1 MHMLYQLGRT
11 PASGDSERGLKKYE
25 KAAIRIYKCKDHY
38 GHDANGPKPSVVGGL
53 TAIRISYIEIQ
64 SPIIRR
70 EVGSILTEG
79 RLETLS
85 TETIKISRPFKE
97 LYLAHGRIPDILKRQ
112 EPGTKEKE
120 HMQVLVDVLEEI
132 FAEVARSFVT
142 ARGKKDHLQLSL
154 DKFPQEHYR
163 IFERN
168 GSRSAI

>member
-70 EVGSILTEG
+70 E
-79 RLETLS
+79 
-85 TETIKISRPFKE
+85 ISRPFKE

>member
-11 PASGDSERGLKKYE
+11 PTSGDSERGPEKYE
-25 KAAIRIYKCKDHY
+25 KAAIRIYKCKDHH

-53 TAIRISYIEIQ
+53 TAIMISYIEIQ

-70 EVGSILTEG
+70 EVGPILTEG
-79 RLETLS
+79 GLETLS
-85 TETIKISRPFKE
+85 TETIKISQPFKE
-97 LYLAHGRIPDILKRQ
+97 LYFAHSRILDILKRQ

-132 FAEVARSFVT
+132 FAEVIPEVSSLFAE
-142 ARGKKDHLQLSL
+142 KKS
-154 DKFPQEHYR
+154 PPT
-163 IFERN
+163 IFGQFSPRTLLYFRTK